1 MEFLQ
6 QLFPELTRGQIGVH
20 SFIFLANI
28 VLFFLARPI
37 LTLIDRGNVN
47 STKVSIFRFLNIL
60 VFGLHVLDLV
70 LIRANSQYQHYF
82 INIGYSIMVI
92 YGALLIYSLLAAQSK
107 RRFGKERTL
116 DGKPIYLQTYSSR
129 MIDLVMLI
137 AIVLTVIYVLILV
150 WNAQAF
156 FAGIYA
162 VLAAFFAFTSG
173 IWAPDI
179 VSGLI
184 ILNTEILEDGDV
196 IVIDGH
202 KNEYVI
208 GRVTLIYIV
217 LYDIRNNHRTLMR
230 NSLFTQRR
238 IDNLSRVTSSSGIRQ
253 GLLYKIGYPQFSGD
267 RDSRLAQLSQFEATI
282 CDMFEGA
289 YETCVANEDIMINA
303 SKPFDWALVNA
314 GDFAL
319 EYMLWIYLDRIPNT
333 KVTSTIRKHLMG
345 TIYKVNEA
353 VYRESIAKNI
363 DLSTP
368 EVHQHLTAAPTEF
381 ISEYQKQRDRNIA
394 SAKMGNN
401 KIEKKLTS

>member
-1 MEFLQ
+1 LEFLQ

-20 SFIFLANI
+20 GFIFIANI
-28 VLFFLARPI
+28 ALFFLARPI

-137 AIVLTVIYVLILV
+137 AIVLTVIYILILI
-150 WNAQAF
+150 WNAQPF

-196 IVIDGH
+196 IVMDGH

-267 RDSRLAQLSQFEATI
+267 KTARVEQLAEFENSI
-282 CDMFEGA
+282 GDMFEA
-289 YETCVANEDIMINA
+289 ANERCIADEDIMINS
-303 SKPFDWALVNA
+303 SKPFDWAMTNA

-319 EYMLWIYLDRIPNT
+319 EYMLWIYLDKIPNT

-353 VYRESIAKNI
+353 VYRESIAENI

-368 EVHQHLTAAPTEF
+368 EVHQHLTAAPARYV
-381 ISEYQKQRDRNIA
+381 SENKKQRIQHIEN
-394 SAKMGNN
+394 SKM
-401 KIEKKLTS
+401 IEDAVNDKLTS